1 MKIPAIYISE
11 AYIRSRVNTYQT
23 DTTGNSGRKCVKDVH
38 SWAQPLGQ
46 SLIATVRFVKFS
58 NLILKDGE
66 DSVGRVASLQL
77 GGKRMGEKV
86 LLGLLLIG
94 LDRSL
99 KDSLEA

>member
-1 MKIPAIYISE
+1 M
-11 AYIRSRVNTYQT
+11 
-23 DTTGNSGRKCVKDVH
+23 
-38 SWAQPLGQ
+38 
-46 SLIATVRFVKFS
+46 RFVKLS
-58 NLILKDGE
+58 NLILKDGD

-86 LLGLLLIG
+86 LLGLLLVG